1 MNNDEAFGNGTCQ
14 RKKESERERESQE
27 RKGSESVSREMSYND

>member
-1 MNNDEAFGNGTCQ
+1 MNKDEAFGNGMSMEE
-14 RKKESERERESQE
+14 KRERESQE